1 MFAMT
6 KMPEATFEKLAPWK
20 EHLMAL
26 YAGFVTLLNDRN
38 QKYNLNYTKCPTT
51 HVDKGIV

>member
-26 YAGFVTLLNDRN
+26 YVGFVTLLNDIN
-38 QKYNLNYTKCPTT
+38 QKYNLNYTKCPNYARRER
-51 HVDKGIV
+51 